1 MPLAETVQPVFG
13 RLSPSRDASQR
24 IEFIEELFEDRI
36 ADHGMRLAWSRS
48 AFCPCRPLDAAL
60 EQPAPNCPVCDATG
74 YVYYGPGRPQDL
86 SAENLTSVQQRML
99 DRTQGFVIRG
109 LMTSFGKAAT
119 DYDRAGVWERGAATL
134 TVLAD
139 NKLYFRDRLVCLD
152 TETLFREVVKMPAP
166 PERRLP
172 LRYLVQGGVLLCR
185 SVSRTYVAGIDF
197 TVRDGDVVWLGQRPD
212 AGERLSMA
220 YNTFA
225 TYQVSSMAH
234 VIRQQN
240 DRLGLPQVSPEGSV
254 GRLPLMAQVSL
265 TFIPHSSLGTD
276 DAR

>member
-1 MPLAETVQPVFG
+1 MPPSETIQPTFG
-13 RLSPSRDASQR
+13 RLNPSRDASQR
-24 IEFIEELFEDRI
+24 VEFIEDLFEDRI

-48 AFCPCRPLDAAL
+48 AFCPCRALDPAL
-60 EQPAPNCPVCDATG
+60 DQPAPNCPLCDATG
-74 YVYYGPGRPQDL
+74 YIYYGPPRQQDV
-86 SAENLTSVQQRML
+86 SAENLTAVQRRML
-99 DRTQGFVIRG
+99 ARTKGFVIRG

-134 TVLAD
+134 TVLPD

-152 TETLFREVVKMPAP
+152 TETLYREVVQMPAP

-172 LRYLVQGGVLLCR
+172 LRYLVQGGVLLCQSIRR
-185 SVSRTYVAGIDF
+185 SYQPGVDF
-197 TVRDGDVVWLGQRPD
+197 TVLNGDVIWLGKRPD

-240 DRLGLPQVSPEGSV
+240 DRLGLPQVGPEGAI

-265 TFIPHSSLGTD
+265 TFIPHSALGASD
-276 DAR
+276 G

>member
-1 MPLAETVQPVFG
+1 MSLNEQVQPVFG
-13 RLSPSRDASQR
+13 RLAPSRDASQR
-24 IEFIEELFEDRI
+24 VEFIEELFEDRI

-48 AFCPCRPLDAAL
+48 AFCPCRPLDPSL
-60 EQPAPNCPVCDATG
+60 EQPAADCKLCDATG
-74 YVYYGPGRPQDL
+74 YIYYGPPNPQDL
-86 SAENLTSVQQRML
+86 SAENLTGVQRRML
-99 DRTQGFVIRG
+99 ERTRGFVIRG
-109 LMTSFGKAAT
+109 LMTSFGKVAT
-119 DYDRAGVWERGAATL
+119 DYDRAGVWERGNATL

-152 TETLFREVVKMPAP
+152 TETLYREVVQMPAP

-172 LRYLVQGGVLLCR
+172 LRYLVQGGVLLCQGTAK
-185 SVSRTYVAGIDF
+185 TYVPGIDF
-197 TVRDGDVVWLGQRPD
+197 TVRDGDVVWLGKRPD

-234 VIRQQN
+234 VVRQQN
-240 DRLGLPQVSPEGSV
+240 DRLGLPQVSPEGSI

-265 TFIPHSSLGTD
+265 TFIPHTAVSGG
-276 DAR
+276 